1 MSLHVGGGY
10 GGYGGDPDEPILSE
24 INVTPLVDVMLV
36 LLVIFMVTAP
46 MLHQGIEVALPKANA
61 KNLPMRTEDPL
72 VVSINRDG
80 VIYLGTTPIHRS
92 QLVER
97 LQPVL
102 EARQDK
108 SIFLKGDRDVP
119 YGIVVEVMDTLRQG
133 GIENIGMITQQDTRT
148 ARRSR

>member
-1 MSLHVGGGY
+1 MALHVGGGS
-10 GGYGGDPDEPILSE
+10 DPDEPILSE

-61 KNLPMRTEDPL
+61 KNLPMRAEDPL
-72 VVSINRDG
+72 IVSINRDG
-80 VIYLGTTPIHRS
+80 IVYLGTTPIHRT

-102 EARQDK
+102 EARHDK
-108 SIFLKGDRDVP
+108 SVFLKGDRDVP
-119 YGIVVEVMDTLRQG
+119 YGIVIEVLDTLRQG
-133 GIENIGMITQQDTRT
+133 GIENIGMITQQETRAPHR
-148 ARRSR
+148 AR

>member
-1 MSLHVGGGY
+1 MALHVGGGS
-10 GGYGGDPDEPILSE
+10 DPDEPILSE

-61 KNLPMRTEDPL
+61 KNLPMHNEDLL

-80 VIYLGTTPIHRS
+80 VIYIGTTPIHRT

-97 LQPVL
+97 P
-102 EARQDK
+102 R
-108 SIFLKGDRDVP
+108 P
-119 YGIVVEVMDTLRQG
+119 VVE
-133 GIENIGMITQQDTRT
+133 
-148 ARRSR
+148 A

>member
-1 MSLHVGGGY
+1 MALHVGGGS
-10 GGYGGDPDEPILSE
+10 DPDEPILSE

-46 MLHQGIEVALPKANA
+46 MLNKGIEVALPKAAQA

-72 VVSINRDG
+72 IVSINRDG
-80 VIYLGTTPIHRS
+80 IIYLGTQPIHRT

-102 EARQDK
+102 EARADK
-108 SIFLKGDRDVP
+108 SVFLKGDRDVP
-119 YGIVVEVMDTLRQG
+119 YGIVVEVLDTLRQG
-133 GIENIGMITQQDTRT
+133 GIENVGMVTQPEVRPRTR
-148 ARRSR
+148 